1 MSFKTPTWRARW
13 QSLLADWPLGQL
25 ALLWLS
31 GLYLRL
37 TLLVAPPLAP
47 FMADELGLNVTGMGA
62 LTTLPILMLAVAA
75 VAGAWVISRL
85 GPQRTAALC
94 LALIAIA
101 SAGRAGANDLA
112 WLFTATAIMGIGIA
126 ALQPTLPALVRHWM
140 PGRIALATAIY
151 MNGMLMGEVFSA
163 GFTLPLVMP
172 LVGDSWRWA
181 MVVWSLPALL
191 VGTLVLVQGR
201 SQRIVSGQ
209 RFTRGRWVP
218 DFRSP
223 VVWYLGC
230 ILGGSASLFFGI
242 NAYMSNILEQR
253 GEAEHLGRALLW
265 FNTAQVA
272 ASLVALRV
280 AGPWLGRAGPIIGL
294 TLVCLLGT
302 VLFGYTSS
310 WLAVSSAFAVSMA
323 AGIVLILMVSLPAAM
338 VSKAETAPTAA
349 GMFTIGY
356 GLAFVVPLISGL
368 LVDLTGIAVLAL
380 WPLILM
386 AALSLLVCPPLARA
400 YEQAIAARADETQP

>member
-1 MSFKTPTWRARW
+1 MPFNALALRERWRDL
-13 QSLLADWPLGQL
+13 SADWPIRQL

-47 FMADELGLNVTGMGA
+47 FMAQELGLNVTGMGA
-62 LTTLPILMLAVAA
+62 LTTLPILMLALAA
-75 VAGAWVISRL
+75 VGGAWIISRL

-94 LALIAIA
+94 LAVVAIA
-101 SAGRAGANDLA
+101 SSARAGANA
-112 WLFTATAIMGIGIA
+112 ATWLFLATAAMGVGIA
-126 ALQPTLPALVRHWM
+126 ALQPTLPALVRQWM
-140 PGRIALATAIY
+140 PRRIALATAIY

-181 MVVWSLPALL
+181 MVVWSLPALA
-191 VGTLVLVQGR
+191 VAALVLVQGLTAR
-201 SQRIVSGQ
+201 PEQRLS
-209 RFTRGRWVP
+209 FPRGRWVP

-242 NAYMSNILEQR
+242 NAYMSNILAQR
-253 GEAEHLGRALLW
+253 DEAEYLARALLW

-280 AGPWLGRAGPIIGL
+280 AGPWLGRAGPVIGL
-294 TLVCLLGT
+294 TVVCLVGT
-302 VLFGYTSS
+302 IVFGYGSG
-310 WLAVSSAFAVSMA
+310 WLAVLASFVVSMA
-323 AGIVLILMVSLPAAM
+323 AGVVLILMVSLPAAM
-338 VSKAETAPTAA
+338 ASQAETAPTAA

-356 GLAFVVPLISGL
+356 GLAFVVPLLSGL
-368 LVDLTGIAVLAL
+368 LVDHTGIAVLAL
-380 WPLILM
+380 WPLLLM
-386 AALSLLVCPPLARA
+386 AGVSLLVCKPLARA
-400 YEQAIAARADETQP
+400 YEAVSAESKAP